1 MPDYYLAS
9 EELDELPDDSLWRD
23 TEGGRQLLAAGQEQL
38 GVERL
43 QHWQGL
49 GQEGLVDWPE

>member
-49 GQEGLVDWPE
+49 GQEGLVD